1 MSQKYS
7 IEKIDEVYDKVC
19 PLMNRVGY
27 VHTKEAAE
35 MAGARG
41 AEYQVVATVFNYLMS
56 TMEEQGK
63 AVKKRAGMWY
73 IIKPNERIRSVVMCL
88 MLALFMFAC
97 GKESTPRPALEYKL
111 GLNVFRFNDSDKKE
125 IRPTK
130 QVTTDSVFTK
140 TSINGTI
147 DLILVVKNIPGA
159 KLINSRAQLGLGSL
173 IIANIIPAK
182 SSVAVDS
189 NTSTEW
195 KCRYRLYFDNDQMME
210 GFIYV
215 NK

>member
-41 AEYQVVATVFNYLMS
+41 QEYQVVATVFNYLMS

-63 AVKKRAGMWY
+63 AIKKRAGMWY
-73 IIKPNERIRSVVMCL
+73 IIRPNERIRSIAMCM

-97 GKESTPRPALEYKL
+97 GKENNPRPAIEYKL
-111 GLNVFRFNDSDKKE
+111 GLNVFRFNDFEKKE
-125 IRPTK
+125 VRPTK

-147 DLILVVKNIPGA
+147 DLILVVKNTPGA
-159 KLINSRAQLGLGSL
+159 TLVNSRAQLGLGAL
-173 IIANIIPAK
+173 TIANVLPAK
-182 SSVAVDS
+182 SWVVVDS
-189 NTSTEW
+189 NTATEW
-195 KCRYRLYFDNDQMME
+195 KCKYRLYFDNDQWME